1 MTWLN
6 FLLQANIY
14 LLVFYAFYKFLLAK
28 ETYFQLNRLYL
39 IGSGLFAV
47 CIPFIR
53 LDWLMQQPLSQQ
65 LSVTFGELDMMVLP
79 DENQSSNGLAAGDIV
94 ALLYTAGL
102 LFFLL
107 RFCLQVFLLGR
118 RLYAAGISKDNEGSG
133 TAYSFLTRKSVDP
146 GLPGQ
151 EIINHHEDIHL
162 KQLHSLD
169 VLLFELIAIINWFNP
184 VVYLYKR
191 ALRDNHEFLADE
203 AAAHYQGDKE
213 GYSLLL
219 LSAAFKVSPQ
229 ALTNSFFSKQ
239 SLIKK
244 RIYMLH
250 KEKSKRAAILKYGL
264 YLPLFS
270 SMLLLSSANFRE
282 DPSVLKAVETIPFND
297 PIDVVTQ
304 ALPATDRNATIAAAT
319 NGTVASG
326 NNLQSPE
333 RTLKFQQDWAPF
345 YKFIAGTIKY
355 PEQARKQKIQGNT
368 QLKFSLEN
376 GEVKG
381 LDALTKLG
389 AGLDAEVMKAI
400 LNYKGFNGVTDGDY
414 VLGVA
419 FRLVDANTPVKNEKL
434 EEVAGFTNLK
444 LVTVNG
450 FSTNHAVANAD
461 ATNKERAFDFVSVDE
476 KPEFPDGIKAFY
488 SYLGKSIKYPK
499 EAVEKNIQGKV
510 FTQFVIEKD
519 GSVSNIK
526 VMSGPGYGTNE
537 EALRVLEQS
546 PKWNPGKKNGAPVR
560 VMYFMPI
567 SFTLSS
573 DKGAP
578 KSSVENTNLN
588 SAAGKVENVVVV
600 SQNGSKTSNS
610 NGNTTTKGPEPVY
623 LVDGVVASKQALELI
638 DKDNIERID
647 VKKDAGTGATGGTI
661 NITLKKD

>member
-14 LLVFYAFYKFLLAK
+14 LLIFYAFYKFLLEK
-28 ETYFQLNRLYL
+28 ETYFKLNRFYL
-39 IGSGLFAV
+39 IGSGLFAIG
-47 CIPFIR
+47 IPFIR
-53 LDWLMQQPLSQQ
+53 LDWLTQQPLSQQ
-65 LSVTFGELDMMVLP
+65 LSVTIGELDMMVLP
-79 DENQSSNGLAAGDIV
+79 DEQKASGALAAGDIV
-94 ALLYTAGL
+94 ALLYCAGVL
-102 LFFLL
+102 LFLF
-107 RFCLQVFLLGR
+107 RFGIQVFLLVR
-118 RLYAAGISKDNEGSG
+118 KLYASGDSSDGNG

-162 KQLHSLD
+162 KQFHSLD

-203 AAAHYQGDKE
+203 AAADYQGDKE

-270 SMLLLSSANFRE
+270 GMLLLSSANFRE
-282 DPSVLKAVETIPFND
+282 DPVVLKAVETIPFND
-297 PIDVVTQ
+297 PLDLVKQ
-304 ALPATDRNATIAAAT
+304 ALPTADANDGQVSAPIGA
-319 NGTVASG
+319 ASG
-326 NNLQSPE
+326 IGNQHSPVL
-333 RTLKFQQDWAPF
+333 TLKFQQDWEPF
-345 YKFIAGTIKY
+345 YKFIASTIKY
-355 PEQARKQKIQGNT
+355 PEQARKEKIQGNT

-419 FRLVDANTPVKNEKL
+419 FRLVDAKTPVKNENMQD
-434 EEVAGFTNLK
+434 VAGFTNLN
-444 LVTVNG
+444 LITVKG
-450 FSTNHAVANAD
+450 FSASNALANANAGSD
-461 ATNKERAFDFVSVDE
+461 DKAFDFLSVDKAPQFTE
-476 KPEFPDGIKAFY
+476 GITAFY
-488 SYLGKSIKYPK
+488 AYLAKSIKYPK

-510 FTQFVIEKD
+510 FAQFVVEKD
-519 GSVSNIK
+519 GTLSHINIIG
-526 VMSGPGYGTNE
+526 GPGYGTEE
-537 EALRVLEQS
+537 EAKRVLAES
-546 PKWNPGKKNGAPVR
+546 PKWEPGVKGGKPVR
-560 VMYFMPI
+560 VLYHLPI

-573 DKGAP
+573 DKG
-578 KSSVENTNLN
+578 SSKGANENPNVN
-588 SAAGKVENVVVV
+588 SAAVKVEKVIITNA
-600 SQNGSKTSNS
+600 
-610 NGNTTTKGPEPVY
+610 KGPEPVY
-623 LVDGVVASKQALELI
+623 LVDGVVTSKQALESI
-638 DKDNIERID
+638 NKDDIERID
-647 VKKDAGTGATGGTI
+647 VKKDAGSGAAGGTI
-661 NITLKKD
+661 NITMKKD